1 MTRLLVRGGLS
12 ALALVTGIY
21 LLLPVLVVVPTSF
34 SASSFLKFP
43 PEGLSTRWYQSFVD
57 DPSWMDALSTSAR
70 VAVLSSVCSVV
81 LGVLAALGLVRGR
94 FPFRSGVTA
103 LVVAPIIVPY
113 VIVGLSVYIAFLRL
127 GLTQT
132 TVGMVLV
139 HTALAVPYVAINV
152 ASGLATFD
160 RRLELAAMSL
170 GAGPVATFFRIT
182 LPVIAPSVLAGA
194 VFAFITSWDE
204 VVVAIFLSGPDLST
218 LPVRM
223 WSGVRVQ
230 IDPTVAAVSSLS
242 LLATVGVF
250 AGVGAAALA
259 RRWVRRHRAPLIV
272 DLQGA
277 TS

>member
-1 MTRLLVRGGLS
+1 
-12 ALALVTGIY
+12 
-21 LLLPVLVVVPTSF
+21 
-34 SASSFLKFP
+34 
-43 PEGLSTRWYQSFVD
+43 
-57 DPSWMDALSTSAR
+57 
-70 VAVLSSVCSVV
+70 
-81 LGVLAALGLVRGR
+81 
-94 FPFRSGVTA
+94 VTA